1 VSEVQNRKPSAEIL
15 ERLSTNLRKLRMAR
29 GMTQER
35 LAQRCGFHKNYVSN
49 VEQGT
54 VNITLANL
62 EAFADGLECWEEDL
76 LRRVLVA

>member
-1 VSEVQNRKPSAEIL
+1 MSETENRKPSEEIL
-15 ERLSTNLRKLRMAR
+15 KSLSLNLRKLRKGR
-29 GMTQER
+29 GLTQAR

-62 EAFADGLECWEEDL
+62 EALADGLDCWEEDL
-76 LRRVLVA
+76 LRRVFVA